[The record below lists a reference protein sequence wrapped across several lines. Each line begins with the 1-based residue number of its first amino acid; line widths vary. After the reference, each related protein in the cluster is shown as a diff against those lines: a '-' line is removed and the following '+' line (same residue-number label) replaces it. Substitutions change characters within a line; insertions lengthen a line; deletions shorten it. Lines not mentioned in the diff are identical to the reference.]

1 VVIATTRDV
10 RIQSARYVLQA
21 RPTHH
26 TERVRGKPMSYRVAR
41 TMLSVA
47 CLLLPVA
54 AVAADLIPVE
64 DFAHHP
70 LLTMPRLSPNGQYL
84 AVNMNDPG
92 SDSHMLAVYKVDDM
106 TQPVSM
112 LRLPKYEIAADITW
126 VSNTRLVVDKGK
138 LYGSIDKPFLTG
150 EVIATDLDGKNQD
163 YLYGRDSLKYGTR
176 AATRG
181 TDRGWGFVEGTPSPT
196 NGHFYMGTQSWENT
210 DISTLYDVDA
220 GKNTR
225 HLIGQINVGGM
236 SFMVGSDGK
245 AHFAY
250 GRNDNFE
257 YVVYHQQAGGWSR
270 MTRAQVGGSF
280 VPIYFTPDK
289 KGIYAQYNAGGGPT
303 ELVQQDENG
312 DNRKVLAS
320 DSFSSIGNIE
330 WTPFP
335 DQPFAT
341 APDTGLPTFTYI
353 DPNLPTAKLHRALS
367 LKFPGSYVHFVDFSE
382 DGGKLLFSV
391 DSDRDPG
398 TYYLIDTH
406 TYKVIKLFASEPWID
421 PAKMAERRPLH
432 FKASDGIDL
441 EAILTIP
448 NGTDLANLPMILL
461 PHGGPIGV
469 QDSWDYDND
478 AQFLASRGYLVLQ
491 VNYRGSSG
499 RGEDFQEAGY
509 LKWGT
514 RIQQDLIDGVKWAIG
529 QNYADPKRICVYGG
543 SFGGYSAMMTTIR
556 APGMFK
562 CAVGYAGIYDL
573 AMMYKKGDIQEDK
586 SGRSYLT
593 TVIGR
598 NDAELAANSP
608 DKLADKIDVPVLLIH
623 GEDDKRAPFAQAKA
637 MRAAL
642 DAAHKPYEW
651 LSKPGEGHGFYDE
664 KNTVEFYNLMQAFLE
679 KHIGKG
685 V

>member
-1 VVIATTRDV
+1 
-10 RIQSARYVLQA
+10 
-21 RPTHH
+21 
-26 TERVRGKPMSYRVAR
+26 MSYRFAR
-41 TMLSVA
+41 TMLSAA
-47 CLLLPVA
+47 CLLLPA
-54 AVAADLIPVE
+54 AAAAADLIPVE

-70 LLTMPRLSPNGQYL
+70 LLTMPRLSPNGEYL
-84 AVNMNDPG
+84 AVNMNDPDG
-92 SDSHMLAVYKVDDM
+92 ESHLLAIYKVDDM
-106 TQPVSM
+106 SQPVSM
-112 LRLPKYEIAADITW
+112 LRLPKYEIAANITW

-138 LYGSIDKPFLTG
+138 MYGSIDKPFLTG

-163 YLYGRDSLKYGTR
+163 YLYGRDSMKYGTR
-176 AATRG
+176 AGTRG
-181 TDRGWGFVEGTPSPT
+181 TDRGWGYVDDLPQPT
-196 NGHFYMGTQSWENT
+196 NGHFYMGTQSWEET
-210 DISTLYDVDA
+210 DTSTLYDVDA

-225 HLIGQINVGGM
+225 HLIGQIGVGGM
-236 SFMVGSDGK
+236 SFMVGADGK

-250 GRNDNFE
+250 GRNDDYD
-257 YVVYHQQAGGWSR
+257 YVVYHQQAAGWAK
-270 MTRAQVGGSF
+270 MTPAQIGGSF
-280 VPIYFTPDK
+280 TPRSFAPDK
-289 KGIYAQYNAGGGPT
+289 QRIYAEYNAGGGPT
-303 ELVQQDENG
+303 ELVEQDENG
-312 DNRKVLAS
+312 GNRKVLAS
-320 DSFSSIGNIE
+320 DSFSSIGNVE

-335 DQPFAT
+335 NQPFAT
-341 APDTGLPTFTYI
+341 VPATGMPTFTYI

-367 LKFPGSYVHFVDFSE
+367 LKFPGSYVHFIDFSE

-391 DSDRDPG
+391 NSDRDPG

-406 TYKVIKLFASEPWID
+406 TYKVIKLFATAPWID

-432 FKASDGIDL
+432 FKTSDGMEL

-448 NGTDLANLPMILL
+448 NGTNLANLPMILL
-461 PHGGPIGV
+461 PHGGPIGIR
-469 QDSWDYDND
+469 DNWDYDHD

-514 RIQQDLIDGVKWAIG
+514 RIQQDLIDGVKWAIAE
-529 QNYADPKRICVYGG
+529 NYADPKRVCVYGG

-562 CAVGYAGIYDL
+562 CAVGYAGVYDL
-573 AMMYKKGDIQEDK
+573 AMMYKKGDIKTSK
-586 SGRSYLT
+586 SGRSYLN
-593 TVIGR
+593 TVIGKD
-598 NDAELAANSP
+598 DADLAANSP

-651 LSKPGEGHGFYDE
+651 MSKPGEGHGFYDE
-664 KNTVEFYNLMQAFLE
+664 KNTVEFYNLLQAFLE